1 MFVDETVV
9 ELWGGNGGSG
19 AVSFR
24 REKFVPKGGPD
35 GGDGGNGGNCIFK
48 VNSNL
53 RTLADIRYRKIY
65 KAEKGEAGGK
75 NNRHGKNGTNC
86 IISVPPGTVIKSE
99 KSNTVLKDMVNDNDE
114 FVACRG
120 GKGGKGNSYF
130 KSSQNQTPRKAQ
142 SGKKGKKGVFH
153 IELILLADV
162 GLVGLPNSGKSTLL
176 SVLSNANPK
185 IGDYPFTTLNPNLG
199 IVKYGEFTSFV
210 MADIPGIIEGAG
222 VGKGL
227 GHQFLRHIERTRV
240 LVFLIDISDENPSKT
255 LKTITNEIY
264 TYNLDILK
272 KPRVIALT
280 KCDTVSSY
288 ENKEFSDFHVI
299 SSISRQGLTTLINS
313 ITEYLDE

>member
-9 ELWGGNGGSG
+9 ELWAGDGGAG

-35 GGDGGNGGNCIFK
+35 GGDGGSGGNCIFK
-48 VNSNL
+48 VSSNI
-53 RTLADIRYRKIY
+53 RTLADIRYRTIY
-65 KAEKGEAGGK
+65 KAGKGGSGGR
-75 NNRHGKNGTNC
+75 NNRHGKNGENC
-86 IISVPPGTVIKSE
+86 IISVPPGTVVKS
-99 KSNTVLKDMVNDNDE
+99 KKTNNVLADLIIDDE
-114 FVACRG
+114 EFIACRG
-120 GKGGKGNSYF
+120 GIGGKGNSHF
-130 KSSQNQTPRKAQ
+130 KSSLNQTPRKSQ
-142 SGKKGKKGVFH
+142 PGRKGEKGVFN
-153 IELILLADV
+153 IELKMLADV

-199 IVKYGEFTSFV
+199 IVKYGEYTSFV

-222 VGKGL
+222 IGKGL

-240 LVFLIDISDENPSKT
+240 LVFLIDINDENPSET

-264 TYNLDILK
+264 SYNLDILK

-280 KCDTVSSY
+280 KCDTIPNY
-288 ENKEFSDFHVI
+288 NNQELLDFYVI
-299 SSISRQGLTTLINS
+299 SSVSGKGLKTLVNS
-313 ITEYLDE
+313 ITKYLD